1 MMGFVEQIMTNA
13 ARATPPWM
21 TASAARAGRQIEEF
35 RGSDW
40 SSMGREMRAV
50 FRAYDRLPPL
60 QYFDVVG
67 RASKDLAPHLV
78 RPMRRELPEALGEGE
93 RKIIERWHRTPAITL
108 DTERA
113 CVGQQAYAILIHPD
127 PDNPLELTHT
137 TVLGYQLISVEW
149 RSVLGRCEDL
159 RRAQRVRFAV
169 PARLHTRV
177 GDRSETISACSV
189 AEITPDY
196 AILTLPDGQEQGL
209 LAADGS
215 NPLGYIPMVGRRRVR
230 PADRVLWIP
239 EPAYD
244 LQTGCITATLSMADA
259 THTVRVMA
267 PGILVARGPGAKRLK
282 RDMKVQPGSLL
293 AIENEDVQLDWL
305 QGQPI
310 VDAYTKMI
318 DRGLDLMGNLRYLR
332 PGELSGI
339 TGAAKSEE
347 LGGLFEENETQATEI
362 VEAERALLDV
372 FCDAHNTLIP
382 RAQKLPTEIG
392 HEMGVR
398 FIRARPRQN
407 VLQEAQAVAVAA
419 SLGLLDIVNEVA
431 DSEQITY
438 ERAEELV
445 KDRLKR
451 HRDMIGQGKTPGLD
465 RVAAQIQKP
474 VGQTPT
480 VEENVD
486 DQGEDR
492 DPEAPEG

>member
-1 MMGFVEQIMTNA
+1 MTNA
-13 ARATPPWM
+13 VRATPPW
-21 TASAARAGRQIEEF
+21 TIASAAKAGRQIEEF

-40 SSMGREMRAV
+40 SSMAREMRTV

-67 RASKDLAPHLV
+67 RATKDLAPHLV
-78 RPMRRELPEALGEGE
+78 RPVRRELPAALGETE
-93 RKIIERWHRTPAITL
+93 RKPIDRWFRTPPITL

-113 CVGQQAYAILIHPD
+113 CVGQQCYAVLIHPD

-149 RSVLGRCEDL
+149 ANTLGRCEDL
-159 RRAQRVRFAV
+159 RRAARVRFAV
-169 PARLHTRV
+169 PARLSSRI
-177 GDRSETISACSV
+177 GDRAESISACSV
-189 AEITPDY
+189 VEITPDY
-196 AILTLPDGQEQGL
+196 ATLTLPDGQWQGL
-209 LAADGS
+209 LAPDGS

-230 PADRVLWIP
+230 PPDRVLWIP
-239 EPAYD
+239 DPAYD

-259 THTVRVMA
+259 THMVRVMA
-267 PGILVARGPGAKRLK
+267 PGMLVAKGPGAKRLK
-282 RDMKVQPGSLL
+282 RDMKIQPGSLL
-293 AIENEDVQLDWL
+293 AIDSEDVELDWL
-305 QGQPI
+305 QAQPI
-310 VDAYTKMI
+310 VDGYLKII
-318 DRGLDLMGNLRYLR
+318 DKGLDLMGNLRYLR

-372 FCDAHNTLIP
+372 FCDAHNVLIP
-382 RAQKLPTEIG
+382 RAQKLPTDIG

-431 DSEQITY
+431 DAEQVTY
-438 ERAEELV
+438 ERAEEMV

-451 HRDMIGQGKTPGLD
+451 HRDMIGEGKTPGLD
-465 RVAAQIQKP
+465 RVAAQIQRP

-480 VEENVD
+480 VEENAD
-486 DQGEDR
+486 AQGEDR
-492 DPEAPEG
+492 VPPSPEG